1 MYEGFRSHLYKNGIA
16 CLLPDWPFLVILI
29 FMEFSKRKS
38 SFLPWVVEQE
48 LKIPWPGIW
57 HFLSREQ
64 VLTQWVT
71 KHLQL
76 QISGTIEYFSHST
89 YSLQSSLKIVT
100 SLFRI
105 LKSWRIQKSKFRN
118 CKLTFTVNFKLL
130 ALLQRRHMLSLVS
143 ATLRVTKRHG
153 EMYHV
158 SCRSAPCT
166 NWRVADRG
174 FSNARMWLG

>member
-1 MYEGFRSHLYKNGIA
+1 MYEGFRSYLNKNGIA
-16 CLLPDWPFLVILI
+16 CLLPGWPFLVILI
-29 FMEFSKRKS
+29 FVEFSKRKS
-38 SFLPWVVEQE
+38 SFLPWVVELE

-89 YSLQSSLKIVT
+89 YSLQSSQKIVT

-118 CKLTFTVNFKLL
+118 CKLTITVNFAASK
-130 ALLQRRHMLSLVS
+130 ALYALTRCVQHSRRPGSTVRCIMAITVLH
-143 ATLRVTKRHG
+143 
-153 EMYHV
+153 
-158 SCRSAPCT
+158 
-166 NWRVADRG
+166 
-174 FSNARMWLG
+174 